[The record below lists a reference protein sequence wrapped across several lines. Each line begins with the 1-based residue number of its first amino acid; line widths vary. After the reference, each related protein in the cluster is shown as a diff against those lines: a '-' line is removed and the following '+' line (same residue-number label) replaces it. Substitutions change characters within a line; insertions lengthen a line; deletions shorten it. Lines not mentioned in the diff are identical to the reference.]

1 MCIIVTDMKKSYIL
15 ILLATMM
22 MLSGCDFFRKVAG
35 RPTSDEI
42 KVKKELVARAEA
54 LKAEQAREQARLDSI
69 QVALEQ
75 ERIAQEVAAKDSLAA
90 LVTLKEKG
98 CMMYDLASLKGLAS
112 GDLQHRYYVV
122 VGSFKQGSNVDKFM
136 KKISKEPDMEPVKI
150 YFRTGM
156 VAVGVCPRNKVSQIA
171 TVIDEVRAKSFCPK
185 DAWVLVNAEK
195 NEIQ

>member
-1 MCIIVTDMKKSYIL
+1 MKKSYIL

-54 LKAEQAREQARLDSI
+54 LKAEQAREQ
-69 QVALEQ
+69 
-75 ERIAQEVAAKDSLAA
+75 AQEVAAKDSLAA